1 MAQHWLIAPSS
12 RPDRSLDIVRIVV
25 ALVLSVHSITRITGG
40 DVAGFGEFLGSIG
53 FPLGVALAW
62 FITLSTLASSVA
74 LVIGRLVVP
83 ACICHIIVLV
93 LGILLDHMHHG
104 WFVVGG
110 GRNGMEYS
118 VVLIAC
124 LFAVLWSY
132 WPGLRISN
140 SIFAASAA
148 KG

>member
-1 MAQHWLIAPSS
+1 MTQRWLISPSS

-25 ALVLSVHSITRITGG
+25 ALVLSVHSIFRIIDG
-40 DVAGFGEFLGSIG
+40 DVAGFGGFLASIG

-62 FITLSTLASSVA
+62 FITLATLASSVA
-74 LVIGRLVVP
+74 LIIRRLVVP
-83 ACICHIIVLV
+83 ACICHIIVL
-93 LGILLDHMHHG
+93 LAGIFLDHIHDG

-118 VVLIAC
+118 VVLITC

-132 WPGLRISN
+132 WPR
-140 SIFAASAA
+140 
-148 KG
+148 KQ

>member
-1 MAQHWLIAPSS
+1 MAQNWLAGPSL
-12 RPDRSLDIVRIVV
+12 RPERGLDIVRITV

-40 DVAGFGEFLGSIG
+40 DVAGFGEYLGSIG

-62 FITLSTLASSVA
+62 LITLSTLLSSV
-74 LVIGRLVVP
+74 LLIIRRLIVP
-83 ACICHIIVLV
+83 ACICHIVVLAA
-93 LGILLDHMHHG
+93 GILLDHIHDG

-124 LFAVLWSY
+124 LVAVLWSY
-132 WPGLRISN
+132 WPG
-140 SIFAASAA
+140 
-148 KG
+148 KQ